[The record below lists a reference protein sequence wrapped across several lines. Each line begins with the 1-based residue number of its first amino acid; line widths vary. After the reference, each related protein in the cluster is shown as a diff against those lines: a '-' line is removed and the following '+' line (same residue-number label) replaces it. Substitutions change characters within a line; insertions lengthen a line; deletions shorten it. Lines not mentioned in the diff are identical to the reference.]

1 MSTERSDDLQSIKP
15 EETIIEEK
23 ATGASGLISHNNAW
37 YRYLNEDWLATLFG
51 LLLVILLV
59 VGWLHSIP

>member
-1 MSTERSDDLQSIKP
+1 MSTERSDDLQSVTP
-15 EETIIEEK
+15 DETSIEERS
-23 ATGASGLISHNNAW
+23 TEASGFISHNNAW

-51 LLLVILLV
+51 LLLVLLLV